1 MSGIALNLPWD
12 SQPQEAV
19 GVDWSN
25 PLAASLGFLYDGVS
39 GRDVVGD
46 LRFTGSRIQGVSTG
60 GIGQFSDTTGTA
72 ARLES
77 INPTQIQ
84 FQNITVFAL
93 FTPTGNPGNESLFFM
108 RRMGSSVPSF
118 GLGIHTGSL
127 NGYKF
132 SLNGQTSDFNASP
145 LVDIG
150 AIPRRPT
157 LLAMTYDGT
166 SLRCYADGVDIG
178 GGSGYGLIDYSRT
191 DEGLLIFDGG
201 VFVSSIGVLTL
212 AGICSKVFSAQE
224 IARLNSNPWQLFAP
238 RQIWIPATAAASFN
252 PTLSLPTYVPGS
264 LTSSAFRPRV
274 TATWS

>member
-1 MSGIALNLPWD
+1 M
-12 SQPQEAV
+12 
-19 GVDWSN
+19 DWSN

-46 LRFTGSRIQGVSTG
+46 LRFTGNRIQGVSTG
-60 GIGQFSDTTGTA
+60 GIGQFSDTIGTA

-93 FTPTGNPGNESLFFM
+93 FTPTGNPGNECLFFM
-108 RRMGSSVPSF
+108 RRMGTAVPSF
-118 GLGIHTGSL
+118 GLGVHTGSL

-150 AIPRRPT
+150 SIPFRPT

-166 SLRCYADGVDIG
+166 SLRCYADGVDVG

-191 DEGLLIFDGG
+191 DDGLLIFDGA
-201 VFVSSIGVLTL
+201 VFGSPIGILSL

-224 IARLNSNPWQLFAP
+224 IARLSANPWQLFAP
-238 RQIWIPATAAASFN
+238 HQIWIPASGSISPV
-252 PTLSLPTYVPGS
+252 PTLSNPTAINI
-264 LTSSAFRPRV
+264 TASSFQPRV
-274 TATWS
+274 SYAF